1 MTDEEFSRIVKYT
14 AVRYGIN
21 LYHKKVMVEGRL
33 SNYLAANGFKSY
45 TEYMDRVEAD
55 YTGQEAQ
62 NLINILTTNHT
73 YFMRE
78 PEHFEF
84 FKNVILPELKER
96 EKTGMDLRIWSAAAS
111 SGQEPYTIAMILKD
125 FLGPEYNACETSVL
139 ATDISR
145 KVLDSAVNGIYSAEQ
160 ISTLPVWWRN
170 SYFVPLPDGMY
181 QVKKELS
188 EMTSQPKS
196 TAEMYKTLYIVFANA
211 EQIERIESF
220 SYADKFNLKG
230 DDGKQKEALEQIQN
244 EFYEKFPDG
253 TMESRMLSRSSF
265 YKLYGGLFF
274 IGIYLGSMFI
284 MATVLIIYY
293 KQISEG
299 YDDRERY
306 QIMQKVGMSKK
317 EVKRSI
323 RSQVLSVFFLPL
335 VVAVIHVAVAFK
347 VMTKIL
353 GVLNFTNVSL
363 FAVCTIITIAVFAVF
378 YIIVYSITA
387 KEYYRIVN

>member
-45 TEYMDRVEAD
+45 TEYMDRGEAD

-125 FLGPEYNACETSVL
+125 FLGPEYNAWETSVL

-160 ISTLPVWWRN
+160 INTLPVWWRN
-170 SYFVPLPDGMY
+170 SYFVPLPDGIY
-181 QVKKELS
+181 QVKKQQRQQHRGHRGGL
-188 EMTSQPKS
+188 
-196 TAEMYKTLYIVFANA
+196 AEMGTALHVLPPLSSQSRACPFTVCAWTGELETSMDK
-211 EQIERIESF
+211 SF
-220 SYADKFNLKG
+220 
-230 DDGKQKEALEQIQN
+230 
-244 EFYEKFPDG
+244 FPW
-253 TMESRMLSRSSF
+253 
-265 YKLYGGLFF
+265 Y
-274 IGIYLGSMFI
+274 
-284 MATVLIIYY
+284 TVL
-293 KQISEG
+293 
-299 YDDRERY
+299 
-306 QIMQKVGMSKK
+306 
-317 EVKRSI
+317 
-323 RSQVLSVFFLPL
+323 
-335 VVAVIHVAVAFK
+335 
-347 VMTKIL
+347 
-353 GVLNFTNVSL
+353 
-363 FAVCTIITIAVFAVF
+363 
-378 YIIVYSITA
+378 
-387 KEYYRIVN
+387 

>member
-125 FLGPEYNACETSVL
+125 FLGPEYNAWETSVL

-170 SYFVPLPDGMY
+170 VSGE
-181 QVKKELS
+181 KR
-188 EMTSQPKS
+188 
-196 TAEMYKTLYIVFANA
+196 TAPA
-211 EQIERIESF
+211 
-220 SYADKFNLKG
+220 
-230 DDGKQKEALEQIQN
+230 
-244 EFYEKFPDG
+244 
-253 TMESRMLSRSSF
+253 
-265 YKLYGGLFF
+265 GGFQ
-274 IGIYLGSMFI
+274 
-284 MATVLIIYY
+284 TV
-293 KQISEG
+293 
-299 YDDRERY
+299 
-306 QIMQKVGMSKK
+306 
-317 EVKRSI
+317 
-323 RSQVLSVFFLPL
+323 
-335 VVAVIHVAVAFK
+335 
-347 VMTKIL
+347 
-353 GVLNFTNVSL
+353 
-363 FAVCTIITIAVFAVF
+363 
-378 YIIVYSITA
+378 
-387 KEYYRIVN
+387 